1 MKHKLEVFVFGL
13 LIVLFSLAIFSEAR
27 AEDAIVDKMM
37 EEGPTVVVC
46 NSFALGYADGIYRY
60 GEGYNTI
67 DEVPPHPELSDPRD
81 IALFR
86 DLQNSGMT
94 TVKELVMYW
103 EAQAEETG
111 VPAPHRGVL
120 MEMAKSVYG
129 ELAQACAAARSM
141 VPIEALPNLGELTVN
156 FIEVMKN
163 NYGRKL

>member
-1 MKHKLEVFVFGL
+1 MKLIGTVAL
-13 LIVLFSLAIFSEAR
+13 LATLVVGSNIAR
-27 AEDAIVDKMM
+27 SEDAIVDKMM

-46 NSFALGYADGIYRY
+46 NSFALAYADGIYRY
-60 GEGYNTI
+60 GEGHDTI
-67 DEVPPHPELSDPRD
+67 EDVPAHPELTDPRD

-86 DLQNSGMT
+86 DLQNAGMV
-94 TVKELVMYW
+94 TVTQLYDQW

-111 VPAPHRGVL
+111 VAPPHRGVL